1 MSLRRFISGQGEVRI
16 IRSDNGTNFVGT
28 EKELKSCIRNLDQNK
43 INSFSNHHHTEWI
56 FNPTV
61 NPWIGGAW
69 ESLIRSI
76 KRTLKVIVQ
85 DRLFTEESLYI
96 FFYDT
101 ESLLNSRPYTHIS
114 DDPNDHSGLTPN
126 HILLCQESNNY
137 SPDNFLDDELNLR
150 KKWTAV
156 QSTANMFW
164 R

>member
-1 MSLRRFISGQGEVRI
+1 M
-16 IRSDNGTNFVGT
+16 
-28 EKELKSCIRNLDQNK
+28 KSCIRNLDQNK
-43 INSFSNHHHTEWI
+43 INSFSNHYHTEWI

-85 DRLFTEESLYI
+85 DRLFTEESLYT

-137 SPDNFLDDELNLR
+137 SPDNFIDDELNLR
-150 KKWTAV
+150 KKWTAA